1 MKKHLL
7 LVFFLV
13 VLLGFI
19 PSSSSAISIEELQA
33 QIKDLLAKINVL
45 QEQLAQLQARPQW
58 CHDFNTDLKM
68 DMSGNEI
75 AALHIALEKEGFS
88 ISSDE
93 KNSQKFAESTA
104 SAVSGFQEKYRAE
117 ILTPLGLKY
126 PTGFV
131 GKATRAKLNQLYG
144 CAKTCV
150 PEGGSLGPVYP
161 GNTSQCCP
169 GLEPYIEPGMIGT
182 RGICKKPISNQP
194 PVISAVSGPIVLKVN
209 EVGTW
214 IVKASDPENGPLTYT
229 VRWGDAGALQE
240 IKSTYIQTYAQTVTF
255 THSYSQPG
263 IYTPVFTV
271 TDNQGFSARTSISVN
286 VSAVPTASITVL
298 SPNGGEKWE
307 IGSTQTIKWSSVN
320 APSGS
325 WVALFL
331 TNGPF
336 IAQGLPTTGS
346 YSWKIPTEYCSGDVC
361 GFPLKSGND
370 YKIEARLYTGP
381 SLCLGLC
388 PSSTPQPTLLSRDY
402 SDAPF
407 SIVAA
412 PTPIPSIT
420 VLSPNGGE
428 KWEIGS
434 TQTIKWS
441 SVNAPSGSWVALFLT
456 NGPFIAQGLPTT
468 GSYSW
473 KIPTEYCSGD
483 VCGFPLKSGNDYK
496 IEARLYTGPSLCLGL
511 CPSSTPQPTL
521 LSRDYSDAPFSIVGW
536 VF

>member
-19 PSSSSAISIEELQA
+19 PSSSSAIGIEDLQA
-33 QIKDLLAKINVL
+33 QIKDLLAKIKVL

-131 GKATRAKLNQLYG
+131 GKATRAKLNSLY
-144 CAKTCV
+144 V
-150 PEGGSLGPVYP
+150 
-161 GNTSQCCP
+161 
-169 GLEPYIEPGMIGT
+169 
-182 RGICKKPISNQP
+182 CKKPISNQP

-240 IKSTYIQTYAQTVTF
+240 ITSTYTQTYAQTVTF

-298 SPNGGEKWE
+298 SPNGGEQWE

-331 TNGPF
+331 TNGLL

-346 YSWKIPTEYCSGDVC
+346 YSWEIPTQYCAGDVC
-361 GFPLKSGND
+361 FSQLQPGND

-456 NGPFIAQGLPTT
+456 NGLLIAQGLPTT

-511 CPSSTPQPTL
+511 CLPSTPQPTL